1 MFESKI
7 KEVAG
12 LPIIKGEPVILDAVQ
27 TIEGV
32 TIDGY
37 KLLTVAEIL
46 LPLQIGTFKTDVI
59 FFYSTRAELSYKLIG
74 KFGDTK
80 AVLKAYEAMNLLG
93 STTEV
98 ENQGWSFKKQWL
110 AIREGLMAHSK
121 VMLEGDDCEALGRL
135 IKEAKNYAIS
145 NLVEQDL
152 SKLTYQCEGSN
163 GKVVLKQFI
172 ELDDY
177 EVIWAAYS
185 DDNITEAVNEPAT
198 RQNKQYAKA
207 LIDQSYAAVLSKQS
221 AIEAISSRDRA
232 DHRQASINFGLA
244 RKALDAH
251 EELLKTSKVNRNSIS
266 MQDANYKVYEGYVD
280 AERWRDR
287 STVKMAVNDKQYK
300 ALDKKRI
307 NRAAWLSD
315 F

>member
-27 TIEGV
+27 MIEGV
-32 TIDGY
+32 TIDDY
-37 KLLTVAEIL
+37 KLLTIAEIL

-59 FFYSTRAELSYKLIG
+59 FFCSTRAELSYKLIG
-74 KFGDTK
+74 KFGDTQ
-80 AVLKAYEAMNLLG
+80 AVMKAYEAMNLLG
-93 STTEV
+93 STTEL
-98 ENQGWSFKKQWL
+98 EHQGWSFKKQWL
-110 AIREGLMAHSK
+110 AIREGLMTHSK

-135 IKEAKNYAIS
+135 IKEAKNYAIN
-145 NLVEQDL
+145 NLIEQDL

-163 GKVVLKQFI
+163 GKVTLKQFC

-185 DDNITEAVNEPAT
+185 NDNITEAVNEPAS

-207 LIDQSYAAVLSKQS
+207 SINQSYAAVLSKQY
-221 AIEAISSRDRA
+221 AIEAISNRDRA
-232 DHRQASINFGLA
+232 DHTEATINFGLA
-244 RKALDAH
+244 RKALNAH
-251 EELLKTSKVNRNSIS
+251 EDILKTTKVNRNSIS
-266 MQDANYKVYEGYVD
+266 MLCKNFKAYEGFID

-287 STVKMAVNDKQYK
+287 STIKMAVNDKQYK